1 MKCRHCQ
8 ADLRL
13 PFLDLGHAPPSNAYL
28 SEAALRGPETWFPLR
43 ILVCESCWLVQTEDH
58 AGREA
63 LFTDDYAYFSSF
75 SSSWLAHSRCY
86 VDAMISR
93 FGLGKDSMVAE
104 IAANDG
110 YLLQYVKEAGITC
123 YGVEPTASTA
133 QAARDRGIDIVQRFF
148 GVELGDELTEGG
160 RAADLIAANNVLAHV
175 PDINDFVSGFAALLK
190 PQGVATFEFPHLLRM
205 VQEGQFDTVYHEH
218 YSYLSLTA
226 VSRIFTANGLSV
238 FDVEHLGTHGG
249 SLRVFAQRLDT
260 GKHEVGAEVART
272 LGEEQRAGV
281 AGTDFYARF
290 QQQAERVKN
299 DLLAFLVEL
308 RRGGKRIAA
317 YGAAAKGNTLLN
329 FAGVRPD
336 LLPYV
341 VDLNPAKQDKYLPGS
356 HIPIV
361 AEARL
366 REDRPEYILILPWNL
381 KTEVTE
387 QLAYARH
394 EWGAK
399 LVTAIPSLSI
409 DSGPHA

>member
-8 ADLRL
+8 AELRL

-28 SEAALRGPETWFPLR
+28 SEAALRGPETSFPLR
-43 ILVCESCWLVQTEDH
+43 IVVCESCWLVQTEDH

-75 SSSWLAHSRCY
+75 SSSWLAHSRRY
-86 VDAMISR
+86 VDAMIGR

-110 YLLQYVKEAGITC
+110 YLLQYVKDAGIPC

-148 GVELGDELTEGG
+148 GVELGDELTESG

-238 FDVEHLGTHGG
+238 FDVEHLSTHGG

-260 GKHEVGAEVART
+260 GKHETSAEVART
-272 LGEEQRAGV
+272 LDEEQRAGV
-281 AGTDFYARF
+281 ATPDFYACF

-341 VDLNPAKQDKYLPGS
+341 VDLNPAKQGKYLPGS

-381 KTEVTE
+381 KTEVSE

-394 EWGAK
+394 DWNAK